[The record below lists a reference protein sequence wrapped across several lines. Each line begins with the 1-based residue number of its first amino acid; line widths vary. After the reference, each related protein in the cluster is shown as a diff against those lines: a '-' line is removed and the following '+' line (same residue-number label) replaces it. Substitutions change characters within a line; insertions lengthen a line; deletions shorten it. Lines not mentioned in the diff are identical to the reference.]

1 MRDTKM
7 HQSPPHQMTQLIY
20 EQLDQ
25 MGLLY
30 DQHHLPIKVGHDVYQ
45 VYATQCHGS
54 ECRHEK
60 YYALTG
66 GQTIQ
71 VIKASHIL

>member
-1 MRDTKM
+1 MTK
-7 HQSPPHQMTQLIY
+7 LIY

-30 DQHHLPIKVGHDVYQ
+30 DQHHLPIKVGPDVYQ
-45 VYATQCHGS
+45 IFATQCNGS
-54 ECRHEK
+54 DCRQEK